1 MKKLFIVLLI
11 LIVSASSVFAGSVDG
26 KLTKIRVY
34 EEGRNIRFKSK
45 IPNLTYIVR
54 KIDVLKGMTRRGK
67 TLVKAKLEK
76 NGLILDFD
84 KKTLVTLD
92 RVGDGLYIKSKVHTM
107 YVTEKE
113 LEKVR

>member
-1 MKKLFIVLLI
+1 MKKFFVVLLM

-45 IPNLTYIVR
+45 IPNLTYIVT
-54 KIDVLKGMTRRGK
+54 KIDVLKGMTRIGK
-67 TLVKAKLEK
+67 TLVKAKIEK

-84 KKTLVTLD
+84 EKTLVTLN

-107 YVTEKE
+107 YITEKE
-113 LEKVR
+113 LESVR